1 LPEVDTLSDI
11 VSIMPPLTGQIP
23 GGGLRARTDR
33 GAAGDL
39 GSVAEESFLK
49 GLRDRLV
56 ALRDDLRDPVQR
68 QPLASMLM
76 LAGVLIFS
84 YWPGLLN
91 AKAAWVNAQY
101 SHGWLVPLFT
111 VAMLFWWRKPIHTVT
126 WSARLAGMLL
136 LVASVGVRLVMAR
149 YRIITIDMYSFV
161 PALGGVVLLCGGWG
175 AAWWAWA
182 PVAFLIFMYP
192 LPDEATRYL
201 LGPLQT
207 LATSVSTFAIQ
218 TLGVDAIR
226 EGNKIIVG
234 ERHLGVVDACS
245 GLRMLTIFI
254 ALSVAIVMT
263 GDHDWLDGLVIVMSS
278 VPIALFVNA
287 VRITATGLMYTVN
300 ADLADKLFH
309 DWAGYFMMPMALGLL
324 FVEQKVLGILRVA
337 AEEDHGP
344 TLVAGPAVP
353 VSEGRAG
360 LLVSIGRLASFVR
373 SAEDGGLVRLADPGI
388 ALRRDG
394 TALTREN
401 RDGGRPSSVAGA
413 VGGGDSGCPPPVVV
427 GTAARMFSESVRDFS
442 GPPPIVV
449 PTARSR
455 PPG

>member
-1 LPEVDTLSDI
+1 LSHI
-11 VSIMPPLTGQIP
+11 VSIMPPPTGQMSDR
-23 GGGLRARTDR
+23 GWRAPTDR
-33 GAAGDL
+33 GAAGDPE
-39 GSVAEESFLK
+39 SVVEESLLT
-49 GLRDRLV
+49 GLRSRLG
-56 ALRDDLRDPVQR
+56 ALRDDLRDPAQR
-68 QPLASMLM
+68 QPLAAMLM
-76 LAGVLIFS
+76 LAGTLIFS

-101 SHGWLVPLFT
+101 SHGWLVPLFSA
-111 VAMLFWWRKPIHTVT
+111 VMFFWWRKPIRTVT

-136 LVASVGVRLVMAR
+136 LVASFGVRLVMAR

-175 AAWWAWA
+175 TMRWAWA

-254 ALSVAIVMT
+254 ALAVAIVMT
-263 GDHDWLDGLVIVMSS
+263 GDHDWLDGLLIVMSS

-300 ADLADKLFH
+300 AELADKLFH

-324 FVEQKVLGILRVA
+324 FAEQKVLGILRVA
-337 AEEDHGP
+337 AEEDRGP
-344 TLVAGPAVP
+344 TLVAGPVVP
-353 VSEGRAG
+353 VIGRKAG
-360 LLVSIGRLASFVR
+360 LLARIGRLASFA
-373 SAEDGGLVRLADPGI
+373 SPAEDGGGLVRLAEPRIAPGV
-388 ALRRDG
+388 DH
-394 TALTREN
+394 
-401 RDGGRPSSVAGA
+401 RDGGRPASEPGA
-413 VGGGDSGCPPPVVV
+413 LGGGDSRCPPPVV
-427 GTAARMFSESVRDFS
+427 AAAVARIFPQPKLDLS
-442 GPPPIVV
+442 GPPPIVA

-455 PPG
+455 SPR